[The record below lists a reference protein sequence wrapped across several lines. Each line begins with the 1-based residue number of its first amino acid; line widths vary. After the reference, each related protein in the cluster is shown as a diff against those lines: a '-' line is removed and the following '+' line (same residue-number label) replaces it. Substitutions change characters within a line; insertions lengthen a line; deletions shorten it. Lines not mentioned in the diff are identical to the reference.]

1 MPGRHT
7 LTGVHICLVLSMTC
21 LWQAPFRCQNSD
33 IYRIL
38 KCILLHAGLRD
49 LHGAQEHAETRA
61 GLRAQVRALAEKY
74 FGAWRGAA
82 PQPAAA
88 LPAYACQ
95 CSACAAEAA
104 CAAPATRAAAA
115 SSPAFAGSA
124 AAAGMSMGM
133 GTAALERPG
142 SGRGDAA
149 GACGVDGAGC
159 TAQPQVADGERRLE
173 MPARAGPAV
182 MQAYY
187 RPSLHSPDAVTL
199 DVVWCAPCAV
209 PWPDAGCRYLSHSVL
224 PAKLPQ
230 LTPY

>member
-1 MPGRHT
+1 M
-7 LTGVHICLVLSMTC
+7 
-21 LWQAPFRCQNSD
+21 
-33 IYRIL
+33 
-38 KCILLHAGLRD
+38 HAGLRD

-61 GLRAQVRALAEKY
+61 GWRAQVRALAEKY

-95 CSACAAEAA
+95 CSACAAETA
-104 CAAPATRAAAA
+104 CAAPATGAAAA
-115 SSPAFAGSA
+115 MAPAASSSAFAGSA
-124 AAAGMSMGM
+124 ASAGMSS
-133 GTAALERPG
+133 TTALERPG

-149 GACGVDGAGC
+149 GTCGVDGVGC
-159 TAQPQVADGERRLE
+159 VAQPQVAGGERRLE

-199 DVVWCAPCAV
+199 DVVWCTPFAV
-209 PWPDAGCRYLSHSVL
+209 PWPGAG
-224 PAKLPQ
+224 
-230 LTPY
+230 